1 MIKHNNSAAASE
13 NSKPQCTEEK
23 LSNHE
28 VTAHTAGLWRY
39 NPIPESPE
47 PYPEY
52 RNCYKKTD
60 TAEIIAARVRGK
72 KHKHDGTNCDD
83 WFEFDTLGDWI
94 LAAVSDGAG
103 SKAFSRIGAKASCET
118 VVNYLKSEYLSVLEE
133 FPDLKKSL
141 GLPLEDA
148 AFTEACS
155 RLAAVMQNSVVM
167 ANEAVQKA
175 FDERRENEE
184 FAKALKRT
192 PEYKDFSA
200 TLLAA
205 AVIPV
210 QVSGGK
216 EHLIISVQIGDGM
229 IASINR
235 DSDFSGALR
244 LLGDADAGAFAG
256 ETDFLTSQQNR
267 LTESLMKR
275 TKIQRRKITSVMLMT
290 DGVADDYYPNNPQLL
305 RLYLDLMLNGI
316 IEIEGSANEVTEAN
330 RRFIS
335 NVPEPLEYP
344 WVNDGDVKFP
354 IQYTNNIISNA
365 DITLEEL
372 WKNTDVLRIASLKS
386 FDKSLDGSD
395 SSEKLM
401 TWLDNYVER
410 GSFDDRTLIIIN
422 VGGAV

>member
-1 MIKHNNSAAASE
+1 M
-13 NSKPQCTEEK
+13 
-23 LSNHE
+23 
-28 VTAHTAGLWRY
+28 
-39 NPIPESPE
+39 
-47 PYPEY
+47 
-52 RNCYKKTD
+52 
-60 TAEIIAARVRGK
+60 
-72 KHKHDGTNCDD
+72 
-83 WFEFDTLGDWI
+83 
-94 LAAVSDGAG
+94 
-103 SKAFSRIGAKASCET
+103 
-118 VVNYLKSEYLSVLEE
+118 
-133 FPDLKKSL
+133 

-235 DSDFSGALR
+235 GSDFSGALR